1 MANEHQG
8 YRLHWRVSTEEATW
22 GTQPAEPDWKDV
34 PQRNDG
40 FQIDEK
46 AGIYWPD
53 VNVGGYMRAAGI
65 KNTNDI
71 SGSVNALLYPDS
83 AERLLNMALDRDDD
97 GNLKSYS
104 IQKREPIEQ
113 RAYYGCMVNQ
123 ATLSFDN
130 GGEVGL
136 SLDIIGKQAADASGE
151 FTADPTYTTD
161 VPFKFQDGV
170 MELPDGTV
178 VGTIESGSITIANGV
193 QPGPFYGSTQLRS
206 YLVSGS
212 QVVNGSAV
220 IAYNVTTYL
229 TALRAGNT
237 SSFEIVLTHPTQTTD
252 GKITILIPKM
262 LLPDVPVR
270 GGLGEVRKQTI
281 NFEAEQPDSDD
292 QIQATV
298 ENVT

>member
-1 MANEHQG
+1 MGNEFQG
-8 YRLHWRVSTEEATW
+8 YRLHYRVSDAESAW
-22 GTQPAEPDWKDV
+22 GTQPGTPDWKDV
-34 PQRNDG
+34 PQRNNG

-46 AGIYWPD
+46 AAIYWPD
-53 VNVGGYMRAAGI
+53 VNVGGFMRAVGI

-71 SGSVNALLYPDS
+71 SGSINSLLYPDS
-83 AERLLNMALDRDDD
+83 AERLLNMVLDRDSDD
-97 GNLKSYS
+97 SLKSYT
-104 IQKREPIEQ
+104 IQKRDPLEQ

-123 ATLSFDN
+123 GTISFDQ

-136 SLDIIGKQAADASGE
+136 AMDIIGKQGADASAE
-151 FTADPTYTTD
+151 FTADPTYTTQ

-178 VGTIESGSITIANGV
+178 VGTIESGSITIANGL
-193 QPGPFYGSTQLRS
+193 QPGPFYGSTQLLS

-220 IAYNVTTYL
+220 IAFNVTTYL
-229 TALRAGNT
+229 TALRAGTT
-237 SSFEIVLTHPTQTTD
+237 SSFEIVLTHPTETTD

-281 NFEAEQPDSDD
+281 NFEVEQPTSGD

-298 ENVT
+298 EDVV